1 MKREESGRMDM
12 FSFALGFFVGAYATC
27 LVIAVLIIRKVGF
40 RIAEAKKLMEKINE
54 KIYGDDKD
62 DSD

>member
-1 MKREESGRMDM
+1 MDM

-54 KIYGDDKD
+54 KIYGDDED
-62 DSD
+62 DSN